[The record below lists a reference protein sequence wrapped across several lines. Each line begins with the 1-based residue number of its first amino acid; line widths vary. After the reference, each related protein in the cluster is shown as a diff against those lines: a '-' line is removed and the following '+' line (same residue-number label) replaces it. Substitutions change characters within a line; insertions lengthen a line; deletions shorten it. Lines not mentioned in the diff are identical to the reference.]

1 MEAEKPK
8 ISFKTLKRKRP
19 LRQRGASEDD
29 GDKEESDATSKS
41 VLEETLELQKLR
53 KRANGVNAMS
63 LALGKKIS
71 KVDEMVNADSD
82 PFKIKSGGLLSL
94 DGARKAAAIIAQED
108 LGDGEEEEEKIVGTV
123 FSKETRIR
131 DEDEEMRK
139 FIETEV
145 EKRRGKPDDQ
155 GSSEGP
161 AYLSP
166 EELALMSLPEH
177 LKKTQ
182 TKKSEE
188 MLSSQM
194 LSGIPEVDLG
204 IDEKIR
210 NIEATEFAKK
220 KAAEERGRLKVKP
233 SEFVPTNLAVNFKQ
247 PNRFKTDDDL
257 IRAEEPKPSSNKRMQ
272 AEKLVT
278 QRTVV
283 VGGMPA
289 ERLVSLGKGE
299 ANIQENDP
307 VRATDDVHVQK
318 FKKHFQRK

>member
-1 MEAEKPK
+1 MEEEKPK
-8 ISFKTLKRKRP
+8 ISFKSLKRKKP
-19 LRQRGASEDD
+19 LRHRGGSSDEDD
-29 GDKEESDATSKS
+29 KKEEEDVINKDLLA
-41 VLEETLELQKLR
+41 ETLEIQKLR
-53 KRANGVNAMS
+53 KRAHGVNAIT
-63 LALGKKIS
+63 LAMGKKIS
-71 KVDEMVNADSD
+71 KVDELVNNDAD
-82 PFKIKSGGLLSL
+82 PFKLKSGGLLSL
-94 DGARKAAAIIAQED
+94 DGARKAAAIIASED
-108 LGDGEEEEEKIVGTV
+108 LGEEEEEEKIVGTV

-139 FIETEV
+139 FIESEV
-145 EKRRGKPDDQ
+145 EKRRGKPDDN
-155 GSSEGP
+155 GANEGP

-210 NIEATEFAKK
+210 NIEATEAAKK
-220 KAAEERGRLKVKP
+220 KAAEERGRLKVRP

-257 IRAEEPKPSSNKRMQ
+257 IRAEEPRPSSNKKLV

-283 VGGMPA
+283 VGQMPA
-289 ERLVSLGKGE
+289 ERVVAVGKGDSM
-299 ANIQENDP
+299 IQ
-307 VRATDDVHVQK
+307 V
-318 FKKHFQRK
+318 

>member
-1 MEAEKPK
+1 MEEEKPK

-19 LRQRGASEDD
+19 LRQRKDSDEEGK
-29 GDKEESDATSKS
+29 KEEDVINKS
-41 VLEETLELQKLR
+41 ALEETLELQKLR
-53 KRANGVNAMS
+53 KRAYGVNAMS

-82 PFKIKSGGLLSL
+82 PFKLKSGGLLSL

-108 LGDGEEEEEKIVGTV
+108 LGEGEEEEKIVGTV

-145 EKRRGKPDDQ
+145 EKRRGKPDDH
-155 GSSEGP
+155 GSNEGP

-177 LKKTQ
+177 LKKSQ

-210 NIEATEFAKK
+210 NIEATEAAKK

-257 IRAEEPKPSSNKRMQ
+257 IRAEAPKPSNSKRMQ
-272 AEKLVT
+272 ADKLVT

-299 ANIQENDP
+299 TNIQENDP